1 MVLGVGRTMH
11 PPRVSGFTYVGMHRY
26 LLTLCT
32 ARRAP
37 VFWTDRVVAPVLE
50 QFRQSA
56 LRELFA
62 IVAYCFMLDHLHLV
76 CVASSESSDL
86 RRFVADARQR
96 SGYAY
101 RQSYG
106 NHLWQ
111 HGYYDHVL
119 RDDEATLAVVRY
131 VLANPIRAGLT
142 TVLGEY
148 RFAGSDVFT
157 IGEIA
162 ECLQM
167 WTPSWHR
174 QP

>member
-1 MVLGVGRTMH
+1 MH
-11 PPRVSGFTYVGMHRY
+11 PPRLPNFTYRGMHRY

-37 VFWTDRVVAPVLE
+37 VFSTDRVVVPVLE

-56 LRELFA
+56 SRELFA
-62 IVAYCFMLDHLHLV
+62 VVAYCFMSDHLHLV
-76 CVASSESSDL
+76 CLGCADTSDL

-101 RQSYG
+101 SRSCGAQ
-106 NHLWQ
+106 LWQ
-111 HGYYDHVL
+111 RGYYDHIL

-148 RFAGSDVFT
+148 RFAGSEVFAVA
-157 IGEIA
+157 EIA

-174 QP
+174 QA